1 MSKEQLT
8 EKGSSPRREKIRVRV
23 DQLRQ
28 SRQRSAIGVAEL
40 VGLAGA
46 VVMLLAIAFTY
57 FSYYSPAQSRLKK
70 AGDDRKSLQDK
81 VRETQKNLDTRG
93 SEHDAVSR
101 IIESLDTFEND
112 KMTERDV
119 GRVTLYSTMIQLI
132 RSNNLRNTS
141 GPAYTYLEAKGE
153 SKNQG
158 PRLGNAKWQS
168 IYPGISVTVTVEG
181 QYANLRHFVQD
192 IESSR
197 QFIIVNAVELERG
210 SDQGPLGTT
219 APGLAAPDI
228 ATPGA
233 ARPVMPRGNTP
244 SANAPGIT
252 PAPIVPRSNV
262 VSLKL
267 DMTAYY
273 RREGSNEAVT
283 QPANQAR

>member
-1 MSKEQLT
+1 MSKGQLT
-8 EKGSSPRREKIRVRV
+8 EKGSPPRREKIRFSV

-28 SRQRSAIGVAEL
+28 SRQRRAVGVAEL
-40 VGLAGA
+40 AGLAGA
-46 VVMLLAIAFTY
+46 LIMLLAVVFTY

-70 AGDDRKSLQDK
+70 AGDDRESLQK
-81 VRETQKNLDTRG
+81 KLRETQKNLDTKG
-93 SEHDAVSR
+93 SGHDAASR

-112 KMTERDV
+112 KMTGRDV
-119 GRVTLYSTMIQLI
+119 GRITLYSTLIQLI
-132 RSNNLRNTS
+132 RSNTLRNTS
-141 GPAYTYLEAKGE
+141 GPAYISLEAKGE
-153 SKNQG
+153 SQNQG

-168 IYPGISVTVTVEG
+168 LYPGISVTVTVEG

-197 QFIIVNAVELERG
+197 QFIIINAVELERG

-219 APGLAAPDI
+219 VPGMVAPEV
-228 ATPGA
+228 ATPA
-233 ARPVMPRGNTP
+233 LPRRNTP

-252 PAPIVPRSNV
+252 SAPVVPRSNA

-273 RREGSNEAVT
+273 RREGSSEAVT
-283 QPANQAR
+283 QPAN